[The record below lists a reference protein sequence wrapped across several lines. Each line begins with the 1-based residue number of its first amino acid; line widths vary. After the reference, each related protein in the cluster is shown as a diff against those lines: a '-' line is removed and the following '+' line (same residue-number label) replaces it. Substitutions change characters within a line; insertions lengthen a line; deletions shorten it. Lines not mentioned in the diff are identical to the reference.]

1 MRAQSRLV
9 VVGCLLSLAGCKENN
24 RDAIAR
30 MRPEFALL
38 RARLAKIGQTIL
50 VTPAGVEPHRTKLSP
65 PPVFDA
71 ARKQFNT
78 DIFAFE
84 QLADIYAK
92 PRFDLIA
99 ESDLVR
105 ALQYTGEHNPA
116 AEPLLRERKGKEME
130 QWLRAALG
138 YRYIV
143 VYRAVSLIE
152 PTVVDEHSFTPGQIA
167 LALYV
172 VDLANGD
179 QVYPCGVAFG
189 HTALSTSYTYKQGED
204 PSASLAEFAH
214 STMYESVRKAVR
226 AKLGA
231 MTNGRFVLDP

>member
-1 MRAQSRLV
+1 MRAPSRFV
-9 VVGCLLSLAGCKENN
+9 VVGCLLSLAACAEKN

-30 MRPEFALL
+30 MKPEFAAL
-38 RARLAKIGQTIL
+38 RARLANIGQTIA
-50 VTPAGVEPHRTKLSP
+50 VTPAGVEPRRTKLSP
-65 PPVFDA
+65 PPVFDVA
-71 ARKQFNT
+71 KKQFNT

-99 ESDLVR
+99 HNDLVR

-116 AEPLLRERKGKEME
+116 AESLLAQPKGKEME

-138 YRYIV
+138 YRYILA
-143 VYRAVSLIE
+143 YRTVSLIE
-152 PTVVDEHSFTPGQIA
+152 PTVVDEHTFTPGQVA

-179 QVYPCGVAFG
+179 RVYPCGVAFG
-189 HTALSTSYTYKQGED
+189 HTAQITSPTDSNGED
-204 PSASLAEFAH
+204 PSANLAALAH
-214 STMYESVRKAVR
+214 TTMYESVRKDVR
-226 AKLGA
+226 AKLGV
-231 MTNGRFVLDP
+231 MTNGRFVLAQ